1 MSPARGWDLQVGG
14 GKQYESFR
22 GPHISLVGPI
32 WRCFAQKTA
41 YFLWKLG
48 SLRAISKI
56 RPHQY
61 EGQKNKIVETPSS
74 YLSKRLR
81 EGQKTNG
88 KRIESIGCF
97 VVEKNK
103 KNTQNNQ
110 YFGNR
115 YFLMVFWIFLKNETR
130 N

>member
-97 VVEKNK
+97 VFEKNP
-103 KNTQNNQ
+103 KNHQKEPVSKILVILN
-110 YFGNR
+110 
-115 YFLMVFWIFLKNETR
+115 VFWNFHNNKTPD
-130 N
+130 